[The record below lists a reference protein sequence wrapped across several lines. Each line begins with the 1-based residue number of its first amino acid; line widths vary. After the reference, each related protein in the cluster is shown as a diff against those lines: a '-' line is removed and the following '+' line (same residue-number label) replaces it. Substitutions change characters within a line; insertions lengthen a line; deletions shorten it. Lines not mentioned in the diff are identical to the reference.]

1 MSILVDNNTRVI
13 VQGITGKSGSFH
25 TEQMIKYGTNIVGGV
40 TPNKGGTFV
49 FDTIP
54 VFDTVKEAKEKTK
67 ANASIIFVPP
77 RFAKDSI
84 LEAIDA
90 EIELVVC
97 ITEGIPALD
106 MLEVRKYLKNKKTR
120 LVGPNCPGLISPDK
134 CKLGIMPGFIHRPGH
149 IGVISRSGTLTYE
162 VVNQL
167 SNLNVGQSTAIGIG
181 GDSLRGTTF
190 IDALT
195 LFNND
200 EDTYGIIMIGEIG
213 GSGEEE
219 AAAWIKANCKKP
231 IVSFIAGSTAP
242 KGKRMGHAGAIIS
255 GGHGTAS
262 GKKQALREAGVRV
275 CETPDVIGK
284 TMYELLE
291 ERGILESCKCK

>member
-134 CKLGIMPGFIHRPGH
+134 CKLGIMPGFIHKPGH

-291 ERGILESCKCK
+291 EKGILESCKCK

>member
-1 MSILVDNNTRVI
+1 MSILVDDNTRVI

-25 TEQMIKYGTNIVGGV
+25 TEQMLNYGTKIVGGV
-40 TPNKGGTFV
+40 TPGKGGSKV
-49 FDTIP
+49 FDNIP
-54 VFDTVKEAKEKTK
+54 VFDTVKEAKEKTN
-67 ANASIIFVPP
+67 ANASIIFVPSK
-77 RFAKDSI
+77 FAKDSI

-106 MLEVRKYLKNKKTR
+106 MLEVKKYLVGKKTR
-120 LVGPNCPGLISPDK
+120 LVGPNCPGLISPGK
-134 CKLGIMPGFIHRPGH
+134 CKLGIMPGFIHKEGH

-167 SNLNVGQSTAIGIG
+167 TELNIGQSTAIGIG

-190 IDALT
+190 IDALK
-195 LFNND
+195 LFND
-200 EDTYGIIMIGEIG
+200 DVDTYGIIMIGEIG

-219 AAAWIKANCKKP
+219 AALWIKENCKKP
-231 IVSFIAGSTAP
+231 IVSFIAGSSAP
-242 KGKRMGHAGAIIS
+242 EGKRMGHAGAIIS
-255 GGHGTAS
+255 GGKGSAS
-262 GKKQALREAGVRV
+262 GKKQILAEVGVRM

-284 TMYELLE
+284 TMQ
-291 ERGILESCKCK
+291 

>member
-1 MSILVDNNTRVI
+1 MSILVDDNTRVI

-25 TEQMIKYGTNIVGGV
+25 TEQMLNYGTKIVGGV
-40 TPNKGGTFV
+40 TPGKGGSKV
-49 FDTIP
+49 FDNIP
-54 VFDTVKEAKEKTK
+54 VFDTVKEAKEKTN
-67 ANASIIFVPP
+67 ANASIIFVPSK
-77 RFAKDSI
+77 FAKDSI

-106 MLEVRKYLKNKKTR
+106 MLEVKKYLVGKKTR
-120 LVGPNCPGLISPDK
+120 LVGPNCPGLISPGK
-134 CKLGIMPGFIHRPGH
+134 CKLGIMPGFIHKEGH

-167 SNLNVGQSTAIGIG
+167 TELNIGQSTAIGIG

-190 IDALT
+190 IDALK
-195 LFNND
+195 LFND
-200 EDTYGIIMIGEIG
+200 DVDTYGIIMIGEIG

-219 AAAWIKANCKKP
+219 AALWIKENCKKP
-231 IVSFIAGSTAP
+231 IVSFIAGSSAP
-242 KGKRMGHAGAIIS
+242 EGKRMGHAGAIIS
-255 GGHGTAS
+255 GGKGSAS
-262 GKKQALREAGVRV
+262 GKKQILAEVGVRM

-284 TMYELLE
+284 TMQELLIE
-291 ERGILESCKCK
+291 KGIEV

>member
-134 CKLGIMPGFIHRPGH
+134 CKLGIMPGFIHKPGH

-167 SNLNVGQSTAIGIG
+167 STLNVGQSTAIGIG

-219 AAAWIKANCKKP
+219 AAIWIKANCKKP

-291 ERGILESCKCK
+291 EKGMLESCKCK